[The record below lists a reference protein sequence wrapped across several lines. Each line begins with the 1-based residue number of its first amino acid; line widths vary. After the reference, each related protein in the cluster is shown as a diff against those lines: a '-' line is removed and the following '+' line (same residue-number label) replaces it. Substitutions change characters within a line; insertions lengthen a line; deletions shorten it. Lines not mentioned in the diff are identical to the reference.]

1 MISSIINQHDV
12 IEEFKHRLLSDWLPT
27 FCNDERRRFQVEG
40 FKPESI
46 KVSAYDAY
54 NFLRALDHNIITDT
68 GGGRYRMPQSKAFE
82 QIFWEHEKKIF
93 PRPLTLWLEPIITIA
108 AIARLHLDYGWPIEY
123 LGTQSTKWEFD
134 VIVFKPIDT
143 VNEFIAGEVK
153 KTSKEVDKLITQMT
167 EIGSDGSLQNKVVSE
182 SRKNA
187 HRKCLGL
194 LRCKAPYF
202 WAIGPDNDNRLFK
215 VDYPDNR
222 ITFEQTSIEPLYWD
236 NSWLVSN
243 SNV

>member
-108 AIARLHLDYGWPIEY
+108 AIARLHLDYGWPLQY
-123 LGTQSTKWEFD
+123 LGTQSQKWEFD
-134 VIVFKPIDT
+134 IIAFKPDDLS
-143 VNEFIAGEVK
+143 NEYIAGEVK
-153 KTSKEVDKLITQMT
+153 KSSKEIDKLLNHMM
-167 EIGSDGSLQNKVVSE
+167 EIGSDGSLYSTAISPAKI
-182 SRKNA
+182 NA

-194 LRCKAPYF
+194 VRCKAPYF
-202 WAIGPDNDNRLFK
+202 WALGPDNDSRLFK
-215 VDYPDNR
+215 VLYQTDGIIKLDSIPTDN
-222 ITFEQTSIEPLYWD
+222 LYWE
-236 NSWLVSN
+236 
-243 SNV
+243 